1 MEKSRRDVI
10 SVALSNSVLFFKSRR
25 DAISVAWSM
34 EIERFFKSRRD
45 AISVAKSNSILVLW
59 KNPVGM

>member
-1 MEKSRRDVI
+1 MVI
-10 SVALSNSVLFFKSRR
+10 ETFFKSRR